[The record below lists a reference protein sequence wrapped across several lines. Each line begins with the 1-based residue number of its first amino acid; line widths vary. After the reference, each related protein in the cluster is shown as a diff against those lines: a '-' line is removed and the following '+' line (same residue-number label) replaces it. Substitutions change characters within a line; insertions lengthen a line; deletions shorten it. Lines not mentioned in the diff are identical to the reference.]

1 MNGNNDFN
9 FYIDRWGL
17 VPDGDAIVTRS
28 SRLLP
33 VRRDREPAML
43 KIAVELEEKWGNGL
57 MIWWNGIGAARVIE
71 NDDDAV
77 LLERATG
84 RRSLADMVSHGKDDE
99 ASLIVCGVIA
109 GLHAPRHSP
118 PPELIPLTDWFRALE
133 PMASREGGI
142 LVRSAATARALLAN
156 PREVAPL
163 HGDVHHGNILD
174 FEARG
179 WLAIDPKRLEGE
191 RGFDY
196 ANLFCNPNHPVATA
210 PGRLARQ
217 ANVVAAAA
225 GLERKRLL
233 HWIVAWAGLSAAW
246 HIEDDEDDHVA
257 PTIQIAEIAAAELD
271 KS

>member
-1 MNGNNDFN
+1 MQ
-9 FYIDRWGL
+9 GL
-17 VPDGDAIVTRS
+17 GITVMS
-28 SRLLP
+28 SQS
-33 VRRDREPAML
+33 
-43 KIAVELEEKWGNGL
+43 
-57 MIWWNGIGAARVIE
+57 
-71 NDDDAV
+71 
-77 LLERATG
+77 
-84 RRSLADMVSHGKDDE
+84 RSLRQRETTLAGRLPWLSMMTMPFCLNAQQAVAPLVDMSSHGKDDE
-99 ASLIVCGVIA
+99 ASLIICGVVA

-142 LVRSAATARALLAN
+142 LVRSAATARTLLAN
-156 PREVAPL
+156 PREVVPL

-210 PGRLARQ
+210 PDRLARQ
-217 ANVVAAAA
+217 ANVVAEAA

-233 HWIVAWAGLSAAW
+233 
-246 HIEDDEDDHVA
+246 
-257 PTIQIAEIAAAELD
+257 Q
-271 KS
+271 